1 MKDEMSFEFCKSQ
14 SIGDYFFN
22 FMNDFERKL
31 CWKKLNNGSKNIF
44 MGWNDTKVRAI
55 V

>member
-1 MKDEMSFEFCKSQ
+1 MEDEMSFEFSNYSQ
-14 SIGDYFFN
+14 LVITFFN
-22 FMNDFERKL
+22 VMNDFERKL
-31 CWKKLNNGSKNIF
+31 CWKKLNNGSKNIL